1 MSVTVEDDWGRRDAS
16 ENAGVVPE
24 SVYQP
29 SVPDKRAYRR
39 GIYTNADLSS
49 AFQIFLSFS
58 IPRSNVIVRRYNS
71 NAKTPLTSMYSHSRY
86 YFYTR
91 DTASVARDKGK
102 TRMTFR
108 NNGTWQLLDEHCV
121 RFNFVAMTVI
131 FDSLL
136 LPRFPFHPYPPYRPA
151 FPFFS
156 SFLVTFCF
164 TSPCG
169 FSKRKD

>member
-16 ENAGVVPE
+16 ENAGVVPG

-49 AFQIFLSFS
+49 ALQIFLSFS
-58 IPRSNVIVRRYNS
+58 IPRNNVIVRRYNS
-71 NAKTPLTSMYSHSRY
+71 NAKTPLTSTYSHSRY

-102 TRMTFR
+102 THMTFG
-108 NNGTWQLLDEHCV
+108 NNGTWQLLDEYYV
-121 RFNFVAMTVI
+121 RFNFVAMTAI

-136 LPRFPFHPYPPYRPA
+136 LLRFPFHPYLPYRPA
-151 FPFFS
+151 FSFF
-156 SFLVTFCF
+156 LA
-164 TSPCG
+164 
-169 FSKRKD
+169 FS